1 MKRILTVCIVCLIC
15 LSGFA
20 VPAAADSGVG
30 VSPATITGSLKPGET
45 QNAQITVTLPGGV
58 PKGDVV
64 FAFDTTGSMSLV
76 SEAMKSQGIQVMND
90 IRTVIPDTQF
100 GVGSFMDYPHDYSNF
115 YGYTNTY
122 GQNDCSTTGPGYAND
137 YAYSLDQDLTPDISL
152 AQAAIQKIPKG
163 CGGDW
168 PEAYT
173 RVIYEAQSYHWRA
186 DAKKI
191 YVIFGDAPPHAAPSG
206 ATLMKPWA
214 PAEKLFTRPEAP
226 YGGDPGVDEVAGTA
240 DDLDYAPVV
249 DSVAASHIAIVGVY
263 CPNGGVLDDQ
273 HADAENNFRYMAYM
287 TGGLFEVSDPNG
299 NPSDI
304 AAQIVAM
311 IQDMAKQNIKNLGI
325 QAEEPGYA
333 GWIASPDSFTDVAW
347 PSTETFN
354 VAITPPAGTKTGTYS
369 FHIDIIGDGVVLGT
383 VPVTEQVTANQVVTP
398 LKVSVDVKPGSC
410 PNPLELKDK
419 GVLPVAILGDSTLKV
434 SSIDPKSILLSR
446 DGGTTGAKPVRW
458 SIEDVG
464 SPSTRTCSCGFKAG
478 KDDRK
483 EDLSL
488 KFDTQDVIRK
498 LGITKSDGCLK
509 VYVTGTLKSSD
520 PNTPGQQIQGWDF
533 LQVSDSGHGTCGGA
547 DSKDDQGSGSYG
559 GSGNSWGSGN
569 DRGSSDNGGFPGDS
583 DHR

>member
-1 MKRILTVCIVCLIC
+1 MDHVNGFRSPGETGRPSFGAMGLLHRWSGGSKRTRSPALTSSTRSTLPRVGCRSLRRCL
-15 LSGFA
+15 
-20 VPAAADSGVG
+20 PAERRSSRG
-30 VSPATITGSLKPGET
+30 VSPA
-45 QNAQITVTLPGGV
+45 
-58 PKGDVV
+58 
-64 FAFDTTGSMSLV
+64 
-76 SEAMKSQGIQVMND
+76 
-90 IRTVIPDTQF
+90 
-100 GVGSFMDYPHDYSNF
+100 
-115 YGYTNTY
+115 
-122 GQNDCSTTGPGYAND
+122 
-137 YAYSLDQDLTPDISL
+137 
-152 AQAAIQKIPKG
+152 
-163 CGGDW
+163 
-168 PEAYT
+168 
-173 RVIYEAQSYHWRA
+173 
-186 DAKKI
+186 
-191 YVIFGDAPPHAAPSG
+191 
-206 ATLMKPWA
+206 
-214 PAEKLFTRPEAP
+214 
-226 YGGDPGVDEVAGTA
+226 
-240 DDLDYAPVV
+240 
-249 DSVAASHIAIVGVY
+249 
-263 CPNGGVLDDQ
+263 
-273 HADAENNFRYMAYM
+273 
-287 TGGLFEVSDPNG
+287 
-299 NPSDI
+299 
-304 AAQIVAM
+304 
-311 IQDMAKQNIKNLGI
+311 
-325 QAEEPGYA
+325 
-333 GWIASPDSFTDVAW
+333 AW

-383 VPVTEQVTANQVVTP
+383 VLVTEQVTANQVVTP

-419 GVLPVAILGDSTLKV
+419 GVLPVAILGDATLKV

-483 EDLSL
+483 QDLSL